1 MIWFDVLVLLGSLFV
16 LTKSG
21 GWVVEHS
28 VRLSRLLGVST
39 FSIGFILVSVS
50 TSLPELGVAIFS
62 TAQSIP
68 GLSAGD
74 VLGANLTDLTLI
86 LGLCAIFGGTIYLKK
101 KELMGLIE
109 LLFIT
114 SLVTVLI
121 FRSAQLLPF
130 TGLVLLALFAFLL
143 FRLYKRGRVPQE
155 VFDGVK
161 EKRTGA
167 FLRLAGSLVL
177 LLGASYFLVSSAR
190 SITLALNMAPT
201 LVGATVV
208 ALGTTLPE
216 LTVELR
222 AVRKKQYALALG
234 DLFGSAVTNFTLVLG
249 TLSIINIGAPR
260 IEVKPLLGL
269 LPIFFM
275 TLFFIWFTL
284 SKQGKI
290 TKRDGFVLCGLYALF
305 LVEEL
310 GLPALMGAL

>member
-1 MIWFDVLVLLGSLFV
+1 MIVLLASLVV
-16 LTKSG
+16 LAKSG

-39 FSIGFILVSVS
+39 FAIGFILVSVS

-62 TAQSIP
+62 SIQGIP

-101 KELMGLIE
+101 KELMGLVE

-121 FRSAQLLPF
+121 FRSAQLQPF
-130 TGLVLLALFAFLL
+130 TGFVLLGLFAFLL
-143 FRLYKRGRVPQE
+143 IRLYKRGRIPRR
-155 VFDGVK
+155 VFDGVQ
-161 EKRTGA
+161 EKRRGA
-167 FLRLAGSLVL
+167 FLNLMGSLAL
-177 LLGASYFLVSSAR
+177 LLSASYLLVSSAR
-190 SITLALNMAPT
+190 SITFAFNLAPT

-222 AVRKKQYALALG
+222 AVKSKQYALALG

-249 TLSIINIGAPR
+249 TLSVINIGEPKITVA
-260 IEVKPLLGL
+260 PLLEL
-269 LPIFFM
+269 LPIFFV

-284 SKQGKI
+284 SRQGKI
-290 TKRDGFVLCGLYALF
+290 TKRDGFILCGLYLLF
-305 LVEEL
+305 LAEEL
-310 GLPALMGAL
+310 ELPAFIG